1 MTTIVSGQPDVDNEH
16 NRVAKFVEELLVDA
30 VITAAIVWVF
40 VLLGDSLV
48 HVLTS
53 PIFIVLTLGGL
64 ARLVYKTLRPKKP
77 ASA

>member
-1 MTTIVSGQPDVDNEH
+1 MTTTVFDRPDVDNEH
-16 NRVAKFVEELLVDA
+16 GRVAKFVEELLVDA
-30 VITAAIVWVF
+30 VITAAIVWAF
-40 VLLGDSLV
+40 VLLGDSFL

-53 PIFIVLTLGGL
+53 PIFIVLTVGGL